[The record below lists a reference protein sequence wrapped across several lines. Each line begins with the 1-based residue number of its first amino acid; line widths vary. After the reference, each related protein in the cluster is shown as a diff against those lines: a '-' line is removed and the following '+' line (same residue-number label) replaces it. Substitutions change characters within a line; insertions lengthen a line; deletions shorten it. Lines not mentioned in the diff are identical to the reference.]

1 VQELERIENIFRC
14 SSSSEELFDTFNEAL
29 KHRIKSLESY
39 KVLLANPSLTPDEI
53 KMFTEKIIT
62 ELPNKAYDINLWTAN
77 VFESSAAEYDRL
89 EDSLNYYERAYFH
102 LPIAHEPLLKI
113 LNLYN
118 YELNYPSNKKI
129 ISFIEQGIDLVK
141 QKSKIYYALANH
153 YRRIGNCRMEVRYL
167 SLAEKE
173 ALNEKEYRKL

>member
-1 VQELERIENIFRC
+1 MQELERIENIFRY
-14 SSSSEELFDTFNEAL
+14 SSSSEELFDTFKESL
-29 KHRIKSLESY
+29 KYRIKSLESY
-39 KVLLANPSLTPDEI
+39 KVLLANPFLTPDEI

-77 VFESSAAEYDRL
+77 IFESISAEYERL
-89 EDSLNYYERAYFH
+89 EDALNYYERAYFH

-118 YELNYPSNKKI
+118 YELDYPSNKKI
-129 ISFIEQGIDLVK
+129 ISFIEQGIESVK
-141 QKSKIYYALANH
+141 LKSKIYYALANH
-153 YRRIGNCRMEVRYL
+153 YRQIGNSRMEVVCL

-173 ALNEKEYRKL
+173 AMRERE